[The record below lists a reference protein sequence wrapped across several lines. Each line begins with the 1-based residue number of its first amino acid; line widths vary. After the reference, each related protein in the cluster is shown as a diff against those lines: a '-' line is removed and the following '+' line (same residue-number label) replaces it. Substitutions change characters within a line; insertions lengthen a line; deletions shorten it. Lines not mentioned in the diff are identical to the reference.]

1 MYCKKCGNEIKES
14 AKFCTNCGASTA
26 STSNQALVQPGTQSG
41 ASPKNVSVNGT
52 STSSKK
58 MNLQQKIQMNCAD
71 VIFLIGVIS
80 FGISRILSIV
90 YSLDNYD
97 AKSVDKTFDM
107 LLDYNEGLYWAFKTM
122 YMLQWVELLLGVIT
136 AIGFLLIYIDANSKS
151 GKFATRGFAYARK
164 GMLIFTIAYIVS
176 VVLSIIA
183 TIAVLD
189 SKGIGVLESL
199 EQDGVTSELLLGL
212 GILTVTV
219 LLLIENAGIIGKY
232 EDALLGRIENM
243 TKSNV
248 VIINYIAAFLVVAFA
263 IYSKDAEEES
273 AIAIMTQNANTSS
286 TFIMIATAV
295 AIFAFTY
302 KIMKINEEAE

>member
-80 FGISRILSIV
+80 LGISRILSIV

-97 AKSVDKTFDM
+97 AKSVHKAFNS
-107 LLDYNEGLYWAFKTM
+107 LLKYNVASYWSIKVLYI
-122 YMLQWVELLLGVIT
+122 LQWVELLLWVII

-151 GKFATRGFAYARK
+151 SKFATRGFACVRK
-164 GMLIFTIAYIVS
+164 GMWIS
-176 VVLSIIA
+176 VVIYILACVLAIINNMA
-183 TIAVLD
+183 ICYSEEL
-189 SKGIGVLESL
+189 GMLEFL
-199 EQDGVTSELLLGL
+199 EQDGVISALLFQLVVGL
-212 GILTVTV
+212 VMV
-219 LLLIENAGIIGKY
+219 VFMIENAGIIGKY
-232 EDALLGRIENM
+232 EDALLGRIEHM

-248 VIINYIAAFLVVAFA
+248 VIINYIFIFLIVAFA

-273 AIAIMTQNANTSS
+273 VIVNMTQSANTSS
-286 TFIMIATAV
+286 TFILIATAV